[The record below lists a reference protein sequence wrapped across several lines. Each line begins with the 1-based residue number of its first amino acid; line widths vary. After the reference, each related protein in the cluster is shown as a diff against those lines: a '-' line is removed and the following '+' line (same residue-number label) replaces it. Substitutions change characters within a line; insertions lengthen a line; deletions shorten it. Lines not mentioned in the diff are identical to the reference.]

1 MIRVIPE
8 GLRLVGEMG
17 VKERLNVETSEGLN
31 VEKQNRAE
39 LCGKKKDSED
49 RIRHFETQCEHFEA

>member
-1 MIRVIPE
+1 
-8 GLRLVGEMG
+8 MG

-31 VEKQNRAE
+31 AEKQNRAE
-39 LCGKKKDSED
+39 PCRKKKDSED